1 MSFFVAGLVS
11 ALIIV
16 ALASVPVFIASS
28 SRSDVAISAGITLV
42 VLALINWF
50 IYWLALPIMGFGW
63 LMYSQMWGW
72 WLVEFIVVLAA
83 LSMFNADAID
93 RWTAPVAICLIWSLL
108 LLQGIFN
115 QKAWLPGD
123 GDALRSQAQVTIVD
137 QVGEYPETDSNHM
150 VVVPVE
156 VARQTAHTALGSHGD
171 VSTFYNEGEPA
182 LQSVAGHAY
191 WVSVLEPKG
200 MWENSQKGGTSPA
213 FVVVD
218 AEDPNV
224 AARYVDKNADG
235 TPLVIK
241 YQPKG
246 WFDNKLPRYARS
258 NGLGDLALDDWTLE
272 LDDSWRPF
280 YTASSNRLPSG
291 VFSQTVPQ
299 ETILIDA
306 QTGDIQRYALDKT
319 PDWIDRIYS
328 ADTVKA
334 MLNWWGEWGT
344 AGFAPIYFSQG
355 DRYKVSDGQEPTLV
369 YTKSGHPEW
378 QVQMSAMSSG
388 QAALYVALFS
398 GRDSSVK
405 LYKVDNLLLESAAAT
420 IVLNSSQN
428 VKKNQPTHIALHKIY
443 GQLTWVMPLID
454 PADNDSDKDRSAF
467 QGLAL
472 MKAQGAN
479 GSDLIIANSV
489 QGALADYR
497 NNVLKTGDTKPEED
511 STLQT
516 TTGTVSYLSP
526 PMVEGSL
533 NVFYFRLE
541 GANRTYKMS
550 IDPNDAEQ
558 STERPFIKI
567 GAKVTITYRDSGDNK
582 GDVVKYDDLGMR

>member
-1 MSFFVAGLVS
+1 MSFFLAGLVS
-11 ALIIV
+11 AFLIV
-16 ALASVPVFIASS
+16 GLASLPAFIASS
-28 SRSDVAISAGITLV
+28 DRGRVAMSAGILFAV
-42 VLALINWF
+42 FAGINWF
-50 IYWLALPIMGFGW
+50 IYWIALPMQGFSW
-63 LMYSQMWGW
+63 LMYSQTWLW
-72 WLVEFIVVLAA
+72 WLIEFAVVMVA
-83 LSMFNADAID
+83 LLMLNADDAD
-93 RWTAPVAICLIWSLL
+93 RWTAPMVFGLIWVVF
-108 LLQGIFN
+108 LLQGFFN
-115 QKAWLPGD
+115 LKAWLPGD
-123 GDALRSQAQVTIVD
+123 GDALRSQAQVSIID
-137 QVGEYPETDSNHM
+137 QAGEYPETDASHM

-182 LQSVAGHAY
+182 LQSIAGHAY

-200 MWENSQKGGTSPA
+200 MWENSQKNGISPA

-235 TPLVIK
+235 TPLAIK

-246 WFDNKLPRYARS
+246 WFDNKLSRYAMS
-258 NGLGDLALDDWTLE
+258 SGLADLDLDDWTLE
-272 LDDSWRPF
+272 VDDSWRPF
-280 YTASSNRLPSG
+280 YTASSNQLPSG
-291 VFSQTVPQ
+291 AFTQTIPQ
-299 ETILIDA
+299 ETILVDA
-306 QTGDIQRYALDKT
+306 QTGEIQRYALDKT

-328 ADTVKA
+328 ANAVKA
-334 MLNWWGEWGT
+334 ILNWWGEWGT
-344 AGFAPIYFSQG
+344 AGFAPIYVSQG

-378 QVQMSAMSSG
+378 QVQISTMSSG

-398 GRDSSVK
+398 GRESSVK
-405 LYKVDNLLLESAAAT
+405 LYKVDNLLLESAAST

-454 PADNDSDKDRSAF
+454 PAENDGDKDRSAF

-479 GSDLIIANSV
+479 GSDLVMANSV

-516 TTGTVSYLSP
+516 VTGVVSHLSP
-526 PMVEGSL
+526 PMVEGSV
-533 NVFYFRLE
+533 NVFYFRLQ

-550 IDPNDAEQ
+550 VDPNDSEQ
-558 STERPFIKI
+558 STERPFIKV
-567 GAKVTITYRDSGDNK
+567 GAKITLTYRDSGDNK
-582 GDVVKYDDLGMR
+582 GDVVKYDDLGIS